1 MFLSLMHFSSFLL
14 TTRSTEQK
22 PGRIHHV
29 LCTGNVCSKAMDDYL
44 RTLAN
49 SVHTV
54 KGDMDVQQ
62 DLADLPET
70 KVVKIGDFR
79 IGICHGH
86 QVVPW
91 GDPESLA
98 NLQRQLDV
106 DMLVTGHTHKNE
118 VLEFEGK
125 FIINPGS
132 VTGAY
137 SAQSNHNVPSFILMA
152 IKGDSVIT
160 YVYELRKGAVHVSK
174 SDFVKNRKS
183 AAAAAA
189 SAADGEEDL

>member
-1 MFLSLMHFSSFLL
+1 
-14 TTRSTEQK
+14 
-22 PGRIHHV
+22 
-29 LCTGNVCSKAMDDYL
+29 MDDYL

-54 KGDMDVQQ
+54 KGDLDVQQ

-70 KVVKIGDFR
+70 KVVKIGEFR

-106 DMLVTGHTHKNE
+106 DILVTGHTHKNE
-118 VLEFEGK
+118 VLEYEGK

-137 SAQSNHNVPSFILMA
+137 SAQSSSNVPSFILMA

-160 YVYELRKGAVHVSK
+160 YVYELRNGQVHVSK
-174 SDFVKNRKS
+174 SDFVKNRR
-183 AAAAAA
+183 
-189 SAADGEEDL
+189 SAADSGASVPAEEEEL